1 MEEIKKLTEAVQRM
15 EAQQTEMS
23 HVLSGNKKYGI
34 PGMRDELQEIKA
46 KLVALEEKGKGEV
59 RRLFKWIAIAAVS
72 SSMITIA
79 ALKLGLAK
87 LAMILIKLF
96 GL

>member
-1 MEEIKKLTEAVQRM
+1 MEEIKELTQAVQRI
-15 EAQQTEMS
+15 EAGQTELS
-23 HVLSGNKKYGI
+23 HVISGNKKYGI
-34 PGMRDELQEIKA
+34 PGMRDELQEIKTELKELKERGA
-46 KLVALEEKGKGEV
+46 GEV

-79 ALKLGLAK
+79 ALKLGMAK